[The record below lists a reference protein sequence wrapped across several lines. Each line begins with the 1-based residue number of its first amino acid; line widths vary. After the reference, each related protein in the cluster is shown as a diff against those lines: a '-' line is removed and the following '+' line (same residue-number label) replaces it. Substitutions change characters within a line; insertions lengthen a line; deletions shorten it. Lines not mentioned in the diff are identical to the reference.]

1 MTYIIRKQETL
12 TSRLSVK
19 LNAGIRDT
27 ASTVRISEHA
37 SVCDLNVAI
46 EEAFCGLPDAFL
58 MLSTHPVSYSEPVSL
73 EN

>member
-1 MTYIIRKQETL
+1 MQ
-12 TSRLSVK
+12 
-19 LNAGIRDT
+19 DT
-27 ASTVRISEHA
+27 ASTVSISEHA

-46 EEAFCGLPDAFL
+46 DEAFCGLPDAFL